1 MLVKLSTEMAELLIN
16 EVEDASSLISEQ
28 WLSGEEGMKLE
39 VSDIGELQLLINDE
53 ILYRGLDKQDTVNA
67 LGKRLYELYDEI
79 LYQKNSIKE
88 Q

>member
-1 MLVKLSTEMAELLIN
+1 MLVKLSKEMAELLIN

-28 WLSGEEGMKLE
+28 WLSGEEGVKLE

>member
-1 MLVKLSTEMAELLIN
+1 MLVKLSKEMAELLIN